1 MSASTPQ
8 RYFEDLVPG
17 ESRESAELTVDGDE
31 MLAFGQKYDPQY
43 FHADPEAA
51 KRSVFGAARTPNA
64 LDTRPGPG
72 ASAEDHLNWSRD
84 TALGWAF
91 SWFQNSQESVSR

>member
-1 MSASTPQ
+1 MAEKVGVEVGSEVT
-8 RYFEDLVPG
+8 
-17 ESRESAELTVDGDE
+17 ES
-31 MLAFGQKYDPQY
+31 
-43 FHADPEAA
+43 A

-84 TALGWAF
+84 TALGRAF